1 MSFHI
6 SLTTF
11 EQIKSFVSI
20 AARQPFDIRVGN
32 DRQNIN
38 GKDFMGMCTL
48 DFSRPIRV
56 QADCTADEAAEFHQ
70 NILALQN

>member
-11 EQIKSFVSI
+11 EQIKTFVAI

-38 GKDFMGMCTL
+38 GKDFMGMCAL

-56 QADCTADEAAEFHQ
+56 QADCTAVEAAEFCK
-70 NILALQN
+70 NVLALQN

>member
-11 EQIKSFVSI
+11 EQIKRFVSL

-32 DRQNIN
+32 DRQSIN
-38 GKDFMGMCTL
+38 GKDFMGMCSL
-48 DFSRPIRV
+48 DFTRPVHV
-56 QADCTADEAAEFHQ
+56 QADCTADQAAEFRQ
-70 NILALQN
+70 NLLALQC